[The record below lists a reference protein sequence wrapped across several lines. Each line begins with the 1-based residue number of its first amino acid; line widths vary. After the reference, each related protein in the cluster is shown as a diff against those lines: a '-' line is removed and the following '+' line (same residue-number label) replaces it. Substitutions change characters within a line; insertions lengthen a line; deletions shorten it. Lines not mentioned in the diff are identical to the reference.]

1 MHSKKLQ
8 RLIIKWTVEGF
19 LLKICFVYNFL
30 SLAVDNS
37 HRRASAFEKKKTKR
51 ESEKRIRKE
60 RKKKQCN
67 STCKINSKS
76 QPCPI
81 LHSDFENHRY
91 LRRPRS
97 SPGVPI
103 KANVNIVLNKN
114 KCILGEQKH
123 VHKFQFWFYDN
134 CLAQTLSVT
143 TTWTCRCWPFGT
155 ATLD

>member
-1 MHSKKLQ
+1 MNSWRVPFGDLFRLQ
-8 RLIIKWTVEGF
+8 FSVTCSWQQSSQSDKHNNCQDVSFRK
-19 LLKICFVYNFL
+19 
-30 SLAVDNS
+30 
-37 HRRASAFEKKKTKR
+37 EKN
-51 ESEKRIRKE
+51 EKRVRKE
-60 RKKKQCN
+60 NPKRTKKKQCN

-91 LRRPRS
+91 LRRHRS
-97 SPGVPI
+97 GPGVPI

-123 VHKFQFWFYDN
+123 VHKFQFWFDGN